1 MKILQLVLILFI
13 FGVAAAVPFVFN
25 AVIFNQPAQSAVVTS
40 SSDVRLVNGVQVVNV
55 RGLSYGYSVNSF
67 QVKKGV
73 PVRIM
78 FSAEPTAGCGRQ
90 FIMQAFG
97 INVVAPEGS
106 EVPVEFT
113 PDKEGVFNYRC
124 SMNMFRGQMTVT
136 A

>member
-13 FGVAAAVPFVFN
+13 FGVAAAVPLVFS
-25 AVIFNQPAQSAVVTS
+25 AVIFNKPVQSATVI
-40 SSDVRLVNGVQVVNV
+40 SSDVQIVNGVQVVNV

-90 FIMQAFG
+90 FIMRDFG
-97 INVVAPEGS
+97 VNVVAPEGS

-124 SMNMFRGQMTVT
+124 SMNMFRGKMTVT